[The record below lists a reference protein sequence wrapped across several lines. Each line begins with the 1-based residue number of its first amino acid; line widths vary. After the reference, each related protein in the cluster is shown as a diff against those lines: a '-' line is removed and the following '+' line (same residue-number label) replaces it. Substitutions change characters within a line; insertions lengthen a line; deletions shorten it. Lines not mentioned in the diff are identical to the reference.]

1 MQHMRENLEWV
12 VRKAGLII
20 TALRSNREG
29 AIDVDEDNV
38 RDNIGEIIILAEN
51 HDGGL
56 AGTLAYGH
64 RTNWFSAEFSMF
76 PMLAMVAWSKDYYPF
91 PV

>member
-1 MQHMRENLEWV
+1 MRENLEWV
-12 VRKAGLII
+12 VRRAGLTI
-20 TALRSNREG
+20 TALCSNREG

-56 AGTLAYGH
+56 AVH
-64 RTNWFSAEFSMF
+64 
-76 PMLAMVAWSKDYYPF
+76 
-91 PV
+91 

>member
-1 MQHMRENLEWV
+1 MRENLEWV